1 MLMYRFSMEVEKARL
16 SLDLNVD
23 VVPRMGDHIVPT
35 AANHP
40 VVNQSISDTN
50 QFNLNGGFSMEIP
63 QYQLP
68 IDVSS
73 TASSTELNTR
83 ANVRAHINNSTL
95 GTGYVHGHV
104 ISEIGESSTRVKGEH
119 DIDG

>member
-1 MLMYRFSMEVEKARL
+1 MCSEEVIREFNDPEKLMLMYRFSMEVEKARL

-50 QFNLNGGFSMEIP
+50 QFNLNGGFSM
-63 QYQLP
+63 
-68 IDVSS
+68 
-73 TASSTELNTR
+73 
-83 ANVRAHINNSTL
+83 
-95 GTGYVHGHV
+95 
-104 ISEIGESSTRVKGEH
+104 VKEYGN
-119 DIDG
+119 I